1 MKSYGVQV
9 AELAGLPAT
18 VTKRA
23 KSLLRDI
30 ESKRVQ
36 ASSQL
41 SLLDSLTA
49 EEPYI
54 EAVEAVDPETARRG
68 ETMKSLM
75 EELQKFPL
83 MQTSPLDVMNQVA
96 KWKEIVERV

>member
-1 MKSYGVQV
+1 V

-23 KSLLRDI
+23 KSLLREI

-41 SLLDSLTA
+41 SLLDHVDDTHGVA
-49 EEPYI
+49 NHAPIEPVI
-54 EAVEAVDPETARRG
+54 PESV
-68 ETMKSLM
+68 KSLM
-75 EELQKFPL
+75 DELQKYPL
-83 MQTSPLDVMNQVA
+83 LQSSPLEVMSQVA
-96 KWKEIVERV
+96 KWKEIAENTSLQ